1 MSAQVPPAYG
11 HKRQLAT
18 GRGTGVPVNIM
29 AGLRRA
35 AGAGGDMSV
44 GVIEGR
50 RRTLQ
55 IALGVIWLLD
65 AALQYQ
71 PYMFTRGFVTDV
83 IQSTAAGNP
92 AFVARPVTWSAGL
105 MLHHIVV
112 ANAIF
117 ATLQLLLAVGLLW
130 RPAVR
135 LALAGTI
142 VWAVL
147 VWWLGEGLG
156 GLLTGTASPLTGAP
170 GAAILYAFVAL
181 LAWPATSRRDEA
193 EPVAT
198 AGPLGPV
205 ASRALWA
212 VLWGGL
218 AYTALQPASRTA
230 GGMGAI
236 LTDMKDGEPGWLRAM
251 DDALAHALAG
261 RGVQAS
267 IALAVLCIVA
277 GAAVGLG
284 RFAGID
290 LTRIGVTVAVIIG
303 LLLWVVQDFGEIFTG
318 QGTDPN
324 TGPLLILLAAAFWP
338 LRASAAAAARTI
350 QGGRVGGEMPC

>member
-1 MSAQVPPAYG
+1 MPFSILP
-11 HKRQLAT
+11 
-18 GRGTGVPVNIM
+18 
-29 AGLRRA
+29 GLRRVA
-35 AGAGGDMSV
+35 GSGSGQHDIDAGADLV
-44 GVIEGR
+44 EGR
-50 RRTLQ
+50 RRALQ

-71 PYMFTRGFVTDV
+71 PYMFTRAFATDV

-92 AFVARPVTWSAGL
+92 AFVARPVTWSADL
-105 MLHHIVV
+105 MVHHIVL

-117 ATLQLLLAVGLLW
+117 ATIQLLLALGLLW

-135 LALAGTI
+135 LALAGTV
-142 VWAVL
+142 VWAVA

-156 GLLTGTASPLTGAP
+156 GLLTGTATPLTGAP

-181 LAWPATSRRDEA
+181 LVWPASSRREHP
-193 EPVAT
+193 ESVAT
-198 AGPLGPV
+198 TGPLGAV
-205 ASRALWA
+205 APRALWA
-212 VLWGGL
+212 LLWGSL
-218 AYTALQPASRTA
+218 AYTALQPASRSA

-267 IALAVLCIVA
+267 ITLAVLCVVA

-284 RFAGID
+284 RFSRAG
-290 LTRIGVTVAVIIG
+290 VAVAAATG

-324 TGPLLILLAAAFWP
+324 SGPLLVVAAAAFWP
-338 LRASAAAAARTI
+338 LRTGAPAARKPVASPGLTVDAA
-350 QGGRVGGEMPC
+350 GYGH

>member
-1 MSAQVPPAYG
+1 M
-11 HKRQLAT
+11 
-18 GRGTGVPVNIM
+18 PVSIM

-35 AGAGGDMSV
+35 AGTGGDMSA

-92 AFVARPVTWSAGL
+92 VLVARPVTWSAGL
-105 MLHHIVV
+105 MLHHIVL

-117 ATLQLLLAVGLLW
+117 ATLQLMLAVGLLW

-135 LALAGTI
+135 LALAGTV

-170 GAAILYAFVAL
+170 GAAILYAFAAL
-181 LAWPATSRRDEA
+181 LAWPAASRRDEP
-193 EPVAT
+193 ESVAT
-198 AGPLGPV
+198 AGLLGPV

-218 AYTALQPASRTA
+218 AYTALQPASRAA
-230 GGMGAI
+230 GWSAV

-251 DDALAHALAG
+251 DDALAHALAE
-261 RGVQAS
+261 RGLQAS
-267 IALAVLCIVA
+267 ILLAVLCIVA
-277 GAAVGLG
+277 GAGVGLG
-284 RFAGID
+284 RLARVD
-290 LTRIGVTVAVIIG
+290 LTRIGVAVAVITG
-303 LLLWVVQDFGEIFTG
+303 VLLWVVQDFGEIFTG

-324 TGPLLILLAAAFWP
+324 TGPLLILLAVAFWP
-338 LRASAAAAARTI
+338 LQAGAAAAARTI
-350 QGGRVGGEMPC
+350 QAGRVGGEMPC

>member
-1 MSAQVPPAYG
+1 MPDS
-11 HKRQLAT
+11 
-18 GRGTGVPVNIM
+18 IM

-35 AGAGGDMSV
+35 AGSGGDS
-44 GVIEGR
+44 GTGADVIEGR
-50 RRTLQ
+50 RRALQ
-55 IALGVIWLLD
+55 ITLGLIWLLD

-105 MLHHIVV
+105 MLHHIVL

-156 GLLTGTASPLTGAP
+156 GVLLSDASPLTGAP

-181 LAWPATSRRDEA
+181 LAWPAASRREGPA
-193 EPVAT
+193 SVAT
-198 AGPLGPV
+198 SGLLGAV
-205 ASRALWA
+205 APRALWA

-218 AYTALQPASRTA
+218 AYTALQPASRSA
-230 GGMGAI
+230 GWSAI

-251 DDALAHALAG
+251 DDILARALAD
-261 RGVQAS
+261 RGLQAT
-267 IALAVLCIVA
+267 ILLAVLCIVA
-277 GAAVGLG
+277 GAAVSLG
-284 RFAGID
+284 RFASVD
-290 LTRIGVTVAVIIG
+290 LTRVGVAVAVITG

-324 TGPLLILLAAAFWP
+324 TGPLLIVLAAAFWP
-338 LRASAAAAARTI
+338 LRAGETAAARTI
-350 QGGRVGGEMPC
+350 QAGRVGGEMPC